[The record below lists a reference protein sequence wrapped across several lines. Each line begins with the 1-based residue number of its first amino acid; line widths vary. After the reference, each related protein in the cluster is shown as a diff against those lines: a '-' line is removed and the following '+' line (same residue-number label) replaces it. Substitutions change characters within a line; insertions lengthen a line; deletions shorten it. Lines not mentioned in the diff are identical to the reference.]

1 MYMEKLIEHIGQ
13 EEDIIIV
20 SNKYIK
26 PILIQKFSNQM
37 RKITFK
43 SFDEVKDDIYTTID
57 YQMLFH
63 NMKEDTNL
71 EVLRIKLANSYFIQ
85 QDSNEPFLHELYLY
99 HQNNHLILDENHLS
113 YYKSKKVY
121 FVNYYGDDDL
131 INQMLPF
138 LKHYERCFTTNSID
152 KELTIFHFENYD
164 DEILEVV
171 NHIAI
176 LLNKKVDPAKIVIHK
191 VNKDYLNKLEEY
203 LMIYK
208 IDYIVE
214 GEGSFFDVD
223 IVKNFF
229 HDLKNYEAMRLNKV
243 LKDYLIDKK
252 DNKIFSKIGK
262 VLEPLIMLDLTINSI
277 TLDLIKDVFI
287 HTIYQEEVTNAIKIE
302 NVLNHIY
309 DDDTHIFIMNF
320 SHGEIAHIYKD
331 DTYLNDK
338 IRKNLK
344 LLTSFNRTQIEE
356 KKILDCIHSY
366 ESIHLSYSTYCSSK
380 IYMPS
385 NLIKE
390 LAKKRIVNICDA
402 SIHIYHI
409 VNEDMAKMRFFKA
422 YALYRLYQKKTFDY
436 LYGYTYF
443 CADLTKRYQSDFNA
457 TLDYLALPT
466 LFMELSYTKLNDY
479 FSCPFRFYLKYI
491 LNIEEKM
498 EDNNSTFVGRMY
510 HFVLEKVVAKRYI
523 DRRTKEEVLENISV
537 YICDFVKNQTYEI
550 KDKLKFYLN
559 KFSEELKLIVEII
572 MDFMDHS
579 SFEVLGLEQKLE
591 KQLDDY
597 TVVVGLI
604 DKILKYQEYYLVI
617 DYKTNPVHPNWYALD
632 VGLDL
637 QLPLYLYLIKANN
650 PNAKIAGSYL
660 QSVFRTSLLKYED
673 KPLSKVM
680 LEQLKYVGYTLQDRD
695 VILAIDT
702 NALNGSGS
710 LPKQIVS
717 NKGFY
722 KNFLKKSFTQTQ
734 FDAIILYVEKL
745 IFEANKK
752 IRKGLF
758 PILPLTDEKNES
770 VCRYCRLKDLCYRN
784 ETMKKVYK
792 KHDDFSYLFEGG
804 SDDDQLEC

>member
-1 MYMEKLIEHIGQ
+1 MEKLIEHIGQ

-344 LLTSFNRTQIEE
+344 LLTSFDKTQIEE

-443 CADLTKRYQSDFNA
+443 CDDLTKRYQSDFNA

-637 QLPLYLYLIKANN
+637 QLPLYLYLIKAND

-734 FDAIILYVEKL
+734 FDAIILHVEKL

-804 SDDDQLEC
+804 SDDD

>member
-1 MYMEKLIEHIGQ
+1 MEKLIEHIGQ

-214 GEGSFFDVD
+214 GEDSFFDVD

-443 CADLTKRYQSDFNA
+443 CDDLTKRYQSDFNA

-637 QLPLYLYLIKANN
+637 QLPLYLYLIKAND

>member
-1 MYMEKLIEHIGQ
+1 MEKLIEHIGQ

-344 LLTSFNRTQIEE
+344 LLTSFDKTQIEE

-409 VNEDMAKMRFFKA
+409 VNEDVAKMRFFKA

-443 CADLTKRYQSDFNA
+443 CDDLTKRYQSDFNA
-457 TLDYLALPT
+457 TLDYLTLPT

-559 KFSEELKLIVEII
+559 KFSEELKIIVEII

-637 QLPLYLYLIKANN
+637 QLPLYLYLIKAND

-710 LPKQIVS
+710 LPKQIVF

>member
-1 MYMEKLIEHIGQ
+1 MEKLIEHIGQ

-214 GEGSFFDVD
+214 GEDSFFDVD

-344 LLTSFNRTQIEE
+344 LLTSFDKTQIEE

-443 CADLTKRYQSDFNA
+443 CDDLTKRYQSDFNA

-637 QLPLYLYLIKANN
+637 QLPLYLYLIKAND

-804 SDDDQLEC
+804 SDDD

>member
-1 MYMEKLIEHIGQ
+1 MEKLIEHIGQ

-344 LLTSFNRTQIEE
+344 LLTSFDKTQIEE

-637 QLPLYLYLIKANN
+637 QLPLYLYLIKAND

>member
-1 MYMEKLIEHIGQ
+1 MENLIEHIGQ

-344 LLTSFNRTQIEE
+344 LLTSFDRTQIEE

-637 QLPLYLYLIKANN
+637 QLPLYLYLIKAND

>member
-1 MYMEKLIEHIGQ
+1 MEKLIEHIGQ

-152 KELTIFHFENYD
+152 KELTVFHFENYD

-344 LLTSFNRTQIEE
+344 LLTSFDRTQIEE

-637 QLPLYLYLIKANN
+637 QLPLYLYLIKAND

-710 LPKQIVS
+710 LPKQIVF

>member
-1 MYMEKLIEHIGQ
+1 MEKLIEHIGQ

-309 DDDTHIFIMNF
+309 DDDTRIFIMNF

-344 LLTSFNRTQIEE
+344 LLTSFDRTQIEE

-637 QLPLYLYLIKANN
+637 QLPLYLYLIKAND

>member
-1 MYMEKLIEHIGQ
+1 MEKLIEHIGQ

-43 SFDEVKDDIYTTID
+43 SIDEVKDDIYTTID

-331 DTYLNDK
+331 DTYLNYK

-344 LLTSFNRTQIEE
+344 LLTSFDKTQIEE

-443 CADLTKRYQSDFNA
+443 CDDLTKRYQSDFNA

-491 LNIEEKM
+491 LNI
-498 EDNNSTFVGRMY
+498 
-510 HFVLEKVVAKRYI
+510 
-523 DRRTKEEVLENISV
+523 
-537 YICDFVKNQTYEI
+537 
-550 KDKLKFYLN
+550 
-559 KFSEELKLIVEII
+559 
-572 MDFMDHS
+572 
-579 SFEVLGLEQKLE
+579 
-591 KQLDDY
+591 
-597 TVVVGLI
+597 
-604 DKILKYQEYYLVI
+604 
-617 DYKTNPVHPNWYALD
+617 
-632 VGLDL
+632 
-637 QLPLYLYLIKANN
+637 
-650 PNAKIAGSYL
+650 
-660 QSVFRTSLLKYED
+660 
-673 KPLSKVM
+673 
-680 LEQLKYVGYTLQDRD
+680 
-695 VILAIDT
+695 
-702 NALNGSGS
+702 
-710 LPKQIVS
+710 
-717 NKGFY
+717 
-722 KNFLKKSFTQTQ
+722 
-734 FDAIILYVEKL
+734 
-745 IFEANKK
+745 
-752 IRKGLF
+752 
-758 PILPLTDEKNES
+758 
-770 VCRYCRLKDLCYRN
+770 
-784 ETMKKVYK
+784 
-792 KHDDFSYLFEGG
+792 
-804 SDDDQLEC
+804 

>member
-1 MYMEKLIEHIGQ
+1 MEKLIEHIGQ

-214 GEGSFFDVD
+214 GEDSFFDVD

-344 LLTSFNRTQIEE
+344 LLTSFDKTQIEE

-443 CADLTKRYQSDFNA
+443 CDDLTKRYQSDFNA

-637 QLPLYLYLIKANN
+637 QLPLYLYLIKAND

>member
-1 MYMEKLIEHIGQ
+1 
-13 EEDIIIV
+13 
-20 SNKYIK
+20 
-26 PILIQKFSNQM
+26 
-37 RKITFK
+37 
-43 SFDEVKDDIYTTID
+43 
-57 YQMLFH
+57 MLFH

-344 LLTSFNRTQIEE
+344 LLTSFDRTQIEE

-385 NLIKE
+385 NLIKK

-559 KFSEELKLIVEII
+559 KFSEELKIIVEII

-637 QLPLYLYLIKANN
+637 QLPLYLYLIKAND

-710 LPKQIVS
+710 LPKQIVF

>member
-1 MYMEKLIEHIGQ
+1 MEKLIEHIGQ

-344 LLTSFNRTQIEE
+344 LLTSFDKTQIEE

-443 CADLTKRYQSDFNA
+443 CDDLTKRYQSDFNA

-637 QLPLYLYLIKANN
+637 QLPLYLYLIKAND

-717 NKGFY
+717 NKGF
-722 KNFLKKSFTQTQ
+722 L
-734 FDAIILYVEKL
+734 
-745 IFEANKK
+745 
-752 IRKGLF
+752 
-758 PILPLTDEKNES
+758 
-770 VCRYCRLKDLCYRN
+770 
-784 ETMKKVYK
+784 
-792 KHDDFSYLFEGG
+792 
-804 SDDDQLEC
+804 

>member
-1 MYMEKLIEHIGQ
+1 MEKLIEHIGQ

-344 LLTSFNRTQIEE
+344 LLTSFDRTQIEE

-637 QLPLYLYLIKANN
+637 QLPLYLYLIKAND

-804 SDDDQLEC
+804 SDDD

>member
-1 MYMEKLIEHIGQ
+1 M
-13 EEDIIIV
+13 
-20 SNKYIK
+20 
-26 PILIQKFSNQM
+26 
-37 RKITFK
+37 
-43 SFDEVKDDIYTTID
+43 
-57 YQMLFH
+57 
-63 NMKEDTNL
+63 
-71 EVLRIKLANSYFIQ
+71 
-85 QDSNEPFLHELYLY
+85 
-99 HQNNHLILDENHLS
+99 
-113 YYKSKKVY
+113 
-121 FVNYYGDDDL
+121 
-131 INQMLPF
+131 
-138 LKHYERCFTTNSID
+138 
-152 KELTIFHFENYD
+152 TIFHFENYD

-344 LLTSFNRTQIEE
+344 LLTSFDKTQIEE

-443 CADLTKRYQSDFNA
+443 CDDLTKRYQSDFNA

-637 QLPLYLYLIKANN
+637 QLPLYLYLIKAND

-734 FDAIILYVEKL
+734 FDAIILHVEKL

>member
-1 MYMEKLIEHIGQ
+1 MEKLIEHIGQ

-176 LLNKKVDPAKIVIHK
+176 LLNKKVDSAKIVIHK

-214 GEGSFFDVD
+214 GEDSFFDVD

-344 LLTSFNRTQIEE
+344 LLTSFDKTQIEE

-443 CADLTKRYQSDFNA
+443 CDDLTKRYQSDFNA

-637 QLPLYLYLIKANN
+637 QLPLYLYLIKAND

>member
-1 MYMEKLIEHIGQ
+1 MEKLIEHIGQ

-344 LLTSFNRTQIEE
+344 LLTSFDKTQIEE

-443 CADLTKRYQSDFNA
+443 CDDLTKRYQSDFNA

-637 QLPLYLYLIKANN
+637 QLPLYLYLIKAND

-702 NALNGSGS
+702 NSLNGSGS

-804 SDDDQLEC
+804 SDDD

>member
-1 MYMEKLIEHIGQ
+1 MEKLIEHIGQ

-37 RKITFK
+37 RKIIFK

-344 LLTSFNRTQIEE
+344 LLTSFDRTQIEE

-385 NLIKE
+385 NLIKK

-559 KFSEELKLIVEII
+559 KFSEELKIIVEII

-637 QLPLYLYLIKANN
+637 QLPLYLYLIKAND

-710 LPKQIVS
+710 LPKQIVF